1 MASHTQKAEEMMAKR
16 YVYQVAPVR
25 QQGADV
31 TWTALLDRM
40 IAEKTRRLRSAK
52 YLYDLRNG
60 LAHAHD
66 TLIGMGVG
74 MPIGMNKHV
83 LAQYLVVYQ
92 RETGASPLSV
102 NHQAQKLLTEF
113 SFAYD
118 DEIFPTNLLG
128 TFKKAT
134 AKPTKHTLVK
144 IEEINLVLDEIAR
157 TWDPEFAPAS
167 RFRSEQAREFF
178 WVRDTCMTLF
188 LGETGCRVGEMAR
201 TLSADV
207 NLEERSVIFRDT
219 KNGDEA
225 RTGYFTAAFGGGI
238 LADWLAILDK
248 IDAASPYLFVSEYG
262 LALDPYR
269 WGRQW
274 DKYRQRAGIERR
286 IRRHDLRH
294 FSSTAHDRVDK
305 DLSKKQIGHHTDAAH
320 AIYSHRE
327 EEELRQ
333 AHDKADPVGP
343 ILVRLA
349 ERKAAAEAAQ
359 AAAEKPKRT
368 KVSG

>member
-1 MASHTQKAEEMMAKR
+1 MAKR
-16 YVYQVAPVR
+16 FVYRVAPQR
-25 QQGADV
+25 QQGADI
-31 TWTALLDRM
+31 TWQDLLDRL
-40 IAEKTRRLRSAK
+40 IAEKTRLGRTPK
-52 YLYDLRNG
+52 YVSDLENG
-60 LAHAHD
+60 LTRAHD
-66 TLIGMGVG
+66 TLIGMGVRR
-74 MPIGMNKHV
+74 PLDMNKHV
-83 LAQYLVVYQ
+83 LAQYLVIYQ
-92 RETGASPLSV
+92 RETGAAPLSV

-113 SFAYD
+113 SFAYEE
-118 DEIFPTNLLG
+118 EIFPTNLLG
-128 TFKKAT
+128 TFRKAKV
-134 AKPTKHTLVK
+134 KPSKHNLVK

-157 TWDPEFAPAS
+157 TWDPEHAPAS

-178 WVRDTCMTLF
+178 WVRDTCMTLW

-201 TLSADV
+201 ALLPDLNV
-207 NLEERSVIFRDT
+207 EERSAVFRDT

-225 RTGYFTAAFGGGI
+225 RKGYYTEAFRDGI
-238 LADWLAILDK
+238 LAEWLAIRNE
-248 IDAASPYLFVSEYG
+248 IDAPSNYLFVSEYG
-262 LALDPYR
+262 LAMDPYR

-359 AAAEKPKRT
+359 AAQEKPKGK
-368 KVSG
+368 KVYAKRESKQK